1 MISAGIETFFFFFFY
16 QRPYAC
22 QLPGCEKRYTDPS
35 SLRKHVKNHDVKGRR
50 KSHKESSSNKVSL
63 ASKRFRRRFSESS
76 AVSASTCEPA
86 TPSTPLTPHS
96 NGIKFDFDD
105 VFDDPRPLNDCKKNS
120 TSALNFDEMSSCL
133 ITLMDHSSING
144 DNVENSLGN
153 IGNGYKQSDNNYDSI
168 INYCDQNCDFN
179 ITYFS

>member
-1 MISAGIETFFFFFFY
+1 MIFLTKLFFFFQ

-50 KSHKESSSNKVSL
+50 KSSKESSGSKLSL
-63 ASKRFRRRFSESS
+63 GPKRFRRRFSESS
-76 AVSASTCEPA
+76 AVSARSCEPA
-86 TPSTPLTPHS
+86 TPSTPLTPNLH
-96 NGIKFDFDD
+96 GIKFDFDD
-105 VFDDPRPLNDCKKNS
+105 VFDDPRPLNNCQKNS
-120 TSALNFDEMSSCL
+120 TSAMNFDEMSL

-144 DNVENSLGN
+144 DNVVSSLEN

>member
-1 MISAGIETFFFFFFY
+1 MIIKLIFFIR

-50 KSHKESSSNKVSL
+50 KSHKESTAHKLS
-63 ASKRFRRRFSESS
+63 AGSKRLRRRFSESS
-76 AVSASTCEPA
+76 AVSATSCEPA
-86 TPSTPLTPHS
+86 TPSTPLTPLNCS
-96 NGIKFDFDD
+96 TRFDFDD
-105 VFDDPRPLNDCKKNS
+105 VFDDPLPEK
-120 TSALNFDEMSSCL
+120 TSSSAMNFDEMSNCL

-144 DNVENSLGN
+144 DNAVSGLEN

-168 INYCDQNCDFN
+168 INYCDGNEFGLR
-179 ITYFS
+179 YFS